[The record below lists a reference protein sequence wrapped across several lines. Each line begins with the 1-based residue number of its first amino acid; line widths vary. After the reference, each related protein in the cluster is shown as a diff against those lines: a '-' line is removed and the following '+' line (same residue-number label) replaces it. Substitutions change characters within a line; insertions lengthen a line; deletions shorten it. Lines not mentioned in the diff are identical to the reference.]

1 MTKAEQIAAE
11 ALAEWARGAGLYPET
26 DSFPDGTGGGGR
38 RTWEAIAKL
47 ACDRATREGTCTWA
61 HVLDEE
67 AAEAL
72 AETDPV
78 KLRAELIQVAAVAL
92 HWASNLDRRG
102 ASPGDGNPI
111 TLCGI
116 CRKPQFKCP
125 GGTSCPDGHGGAPSV
140 DENP

>member
-11 ALAEWARGAGLYPET
+11 ALDEWARAADLYPET

-38 RTWEAIAKL
+38 QTWETIAKI
-47 ACDRATREGTCTWA
+47 ACDRATRENRCTWA

-67 AAEAL
+67 TAEAL

-92 HWASNLDRRG
+92 HWVWNLDKRK
-102 ASPGDGNPI
+102 AMPI
-111 TLCGI
+111 PCPWCGEND
-116 CRKPQFKCP
+116 CFVHAGRV
-125 GGTSCPDGHGGAPSV
+125 AP
-140 DENP
+140 